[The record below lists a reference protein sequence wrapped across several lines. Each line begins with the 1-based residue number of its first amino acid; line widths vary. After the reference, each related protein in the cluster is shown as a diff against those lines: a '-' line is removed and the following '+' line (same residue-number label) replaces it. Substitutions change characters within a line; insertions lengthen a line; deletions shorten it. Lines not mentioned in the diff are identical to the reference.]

1 MNETFYKAGF
11 WAVLMAFL
19 AMNGYDIVQSLQIIG
34 VLGKPWDEIF
44 IYGSSL
50 FIAIPFML
58 TLLSLHYLTPDGK
71 ILEPWCGVVR

>member
-58 TLLSLHYLTPDGK
+58 TLLSRHYLTPDDKKFWSHGA
-71 ILEPWCGVVR
+71 EW